1 MKYTFARFK
10 RSSLMSRLIAGTLIG
25 FCLFPFVSW
34 AADDRAPPSGR
45 SAGTRGCG
53 SMTMPVQSDVPALIL
68 LAPSQQP
75 GKTTSS
81 RPTFAWFVRDAN
93 GLPMEF
99 RLYEQTPTG
108 FQLVQEIKGDRLKS
122 TPGIMVLPPD
132 QTMPELV
139 SGKNYRWQ
147 VELICNPD
155 SPSGNLFAESELQ
168 VVAIQPQLKSQLQQ
182 QRDRMKQA
190 QLYAQANLWYDSL
203 SVAFS
208 PLNNPTE
215 LKNLQLSLL
224 DKVATNPSE
233 QALLQNS
240 RVYWFTP

>member
-1 MKYTFARFK
+1 
-10 RSSLMSRLIAGTLIG
+10 
-25 FCLFPFVSW
+25 
-34 AADDRAPPSGR
+34 
-45 SAGTRGCG
+45 
-53 SMTMPVQSDVPALIL
+53 MTMPGQAGVPALIL
-68 LAPSQQP
+68 LAPNQQP
-75 GKTTSS
+75 GKTASS
-81 RPTFAWFVRDAN
+81 RPTFAWFVRDAA

-99 RLYEQTPTG
+99 RLYEQTATG

-132 QTMPELV
+132 QTMPELTP
-139 SGKNYRWQ
+139 GKNYRWQ

-168 VVAIQPQLKSQLQQ
+168 VVVLQPQLKTQLQQ
-182 QRDRMKQA
+182 QRDRAKQA

-208 PLNNPTE
+208 PRTNLTE
-215 LKNLQLSLL
+215 VKDLQLSLL
-224 DKVATNPSE
+224 NKVALNPSE

>member
-1 MKYTFARFK
+1 
-10 RSSLMSRLIAGTLIG
+10 
-25 FCLFPFVSW
+25 
-34 AADDRAPPSGR
+34 
-45 SAGTRGCG
+45 
-53 SMTMPVQSDVPALIL
+53 MTMPVRSEVPALIL

-75 GKTTSS
+75 GKTTSV
-81 RPTFAWFVRDAN
+81 RPTFAWFVRDAD
-93 GLPMEF
+93 GMPMEF
-99 RLYEQTPTG
+99 RLYEQTSTG
-108 FQLVQEIKGDRLKS
+108 FQVVQEIKGDRLKS

-132 QTMPELV
+132 QTMPELTP
-139 SGKNYRWQ
+139 GKNYRWQ

-208 PLNNPTE
+208 PRNHPAE
-215 LKNLQLSLL
+215 LKNLQLALL
-224 DKVATNPSE
+224 KKVAINPSE
-233 QALLQNS
+233 QALLQKS
-240 RVYWFTP
+240 KVYWFTP